1 MGNGCSRTQSC
12 KSFTSTISPAARS
25 ALLTGAPSPWHE
37 GSYCCDS
44 KRSRAAAFSFPQKN
58 KKIIIKEK
66 ILQYFKSLTT
76 SMPFRCL
83 NDVIFLKLIFLSLF
97 GYSVPTAAMQ
107 TEGRSARPTC

>member
-1 MGNGCSRTQSC
+1 MREV
-12 KSFTSTISPAARS
+12 IA
-25 ALLTGAPSPWHE
+25 
-37 GSYCCDS
+37 DS

-83 NDVIFLKLIFLSLF
+83 NDVIFLKLILSLF
-97 GYSVPTAAMQ
+97 GYSVPMAAMQ

>member
-1 MGNGCSRTQSC
+1 MREVIAVTASEAGQQ
-12 KSFTSTISPAARS
+12 
-25 ALLTGAPSPWHE
+25 PSLFL
-37 GSYCCDS
+37 
-44 KRSRAAAFSFPQKN
+44 KKI
-58 KKIIIKEK
+58 KKIIKKDK

-97 GYSVPTAAMQ
+97 GYSVPMAAMQ